1 MSHRDQAAVDVG
13 IILLFIRTVRT
24 KNRKGDI
31 CIGRDIRLLDAASQ
45 SHRDSRPDSSR
56 LKRITGERNEVG
68 WRANVGRKE
77 EQEKKEKREREGES
91 KKRSTKEEIKEK
103 RNIGKS
109 ERKRKKEEQEWH
121 VKKVVPLLFSPF
133 HAPTAAL

>member
-1 MSHRDQAAVDVG
+1 MYRGGYKVTRCRELKPPRFSSGFLPVEKNNRRAERSWLASEHRA
-13 IILLFIRTVRT
+13 
-24 KNRKGDI
+24 KG
-31 CIGRDIRLLDAASQ
+31 GA
-45 SHRDSRPDSSR
+45 
-56 LKRITGERNEVG
+56 
-68 WRANVGRKE
+68 RKE
-77 EQEKKEKREREGES
+77 REEREREGES